1 MTDQIA
7 ALKQSVRSLLR
18 GAFDPVPP
26 ARETSR
32 QVYLEVWR
40 TSRGRTRAVGLE
52 MGHADLVN
60 LWVTTMNVPVN
71 LPPSV
76 LRTDKVW
83 DRDRW
88 TDAGNDG
95 ANSNLKSYDDFRGK
109 KITRLGV
116 KTLDDARMILE
127 HLTQ

>member
-1 MTDQIA
+1 MTDQIDD
-7 ALKQSVRSLLR
+7 LKQSVRSILR
-18 GAFDPVPP
+18 DAFEPVPP
-26 ARETSR
+26 AREASR
-32 QVYLEVWR
+32 QVHLEVWR
-40 TSRGRTRAVGLE
+40 TAQGRTRAVGLE

-60 LWVTTMNVPVN
+60 LWVTTMHAPPS
-71 LPPSV
+71 LPPSI
-76 LRTDKVW
+76 LRADKIW

-88 TDAGNDG
+88 TDAGKDG

-116 KTLDDARMILE
+116 RTLADARLILE

>member
-1 MTDQIA
+1 MTDQID
-7 ALKQSVRSLLR
+7 ALKQSIRSLLR
-18 GAFDPVPP
+18 NAFDPVPP
-26 ARETSR
+26 ARESSR
-32 QVYLEVWR
+32 QVHLEVWR
-40 TSRGRTRAVGLE
+40 TAHGRTRAVGLE

-60 LWVTTMNVPVN
+60 LWVTTMNAPAN

-116 KTLDDARMILE
+116 KTIDDARMILE

>member
-1 MTDQIA
+1 MTDQIDA
-7 ALKQSVRSLLR
+7 IKQSIRSLLR

-26 ARETSR
+26 AREASR
-32 QVYLEVWR
+32 HVHLEVWR
-40 TSRGRTRAVGLE
+40 TAHGRTRAVGLE
-52 MGHADLVN
+52 MGHTDLVN
-60 LWVTTMNVPVN
+60 LWVTTMNAPAN
-71 LPPSV
+71 LPSSV

-116 KTLDDARMILE
+116 KNLDDARMILE